1 MNPGTHYSMAFD
13 LNRMQTLCNEAAFKL
28 NEYQKENKCD
38 IVFIYSGMS
47 GIATAT
53 ALAHY
58 LYSGYDIVA
67 HMIYVRKEND
77 NNHNDSIVEWSENS
91 QRYNKAAIFFIDDL
105 IESGNTFNR
114 TRNYASR
121 AQFIKAKKLTNKH
134 IGTILIGFNLMFNI
148 PQKHVILDNYNRG

>member
-38 IVFIYSGMS
+38 IVFVYSGMS

-58 LYSGYDIVA
+58 LYCGYDIAA

-77 NNHNDSIVEWSENS
+77 INHNGSNVEWSDNDLK
-91 QRYNKAAIFFIDDL
+91 YHKAVVFFVDDL
-105 IESGNTFNR
+105 IESGDTFNH
-114 TRNYASR
+114 TRDYASK
-121 AQFIKAKKLTNKH
+121 ATFIKTEKLTNKH
-134 IGTILIGFNLMFNI
+134 IGEILIGFDLNFNV
-148 PQKHVILDNYNRG
+148 PQKHTMIV